1 MAKAAGIHMS
11 ECHLLKENG
20 RAHFMTRRFDREGT
34 VRHHIQ
40 SLCAMSHLDYRKRG
54 ANSYRQLF
62 DTMNRLGL
70 PYEQREEAYRRMV
83 FNVMARNCDDHTKN
97 FAFRLR
103 QDHSWELAPAYDVT
117 FAHNPKGEWTCQHL
131 MSVNG
136 KFKDFTE
143 SDLLEEAHIL
153 GIGTAPT
160 VIAQVRSAVEQWP
173 RFAAESEVSA
183 AELERIQAY
192 VLPLKE

>member
-1 MAKAAGIHMS
+1 M
-11 ECHLLKENG
+11 LKENG

-40 SLCAMSHLDYRKRG
+40 SLCAMSHLDYKKRG

-103 QDHSWELAPAYDVT
+103 QDRPWELAPAYCT
-117 FAHNPKGEWTCQHL
+117 IS
-131 MSVNG
+131 SVG
-136 KFKDFTE
+136 D
-143 SDLLEEAHIL
+143 H
-153 GIGTAPT
+153 P
-160 VIAQVRSAVEQWP
+160 
-173 RFAAESEVSA
+173 VS
-183 AELERIQAY
+183 
-192 VLPLKE
+192 